1 MIAIAIYLTGALIN
15 LLLALMFREAFTDTQ
30 ERKRM
35 FVLVCSTAAVLSFLL
50 WIAILIVLIIECFKY
65 FNNKKDDEKRTTM
78 LR

>member
-35 FVLVCSTAAVLSFLL
+35 FVWICSTTAVLSFLL
-50 WIAILIVLIIECFKY
+50 WIAIAIVVIINYKNLK
-65 FNNKKDDEKRTTM
+65 NNKE
-78 LR
+78 L